1 MKWVWFWIFFA
12 ATAVLFAT
20 GLLGC
25 FLRRKFFWSK
35 PAGRMM
41 DDSAYKQMANEI
53 SMDALS

>member
-1 MKWVWFWIFFA
+1 MGWVWFWILFT

-20 GLLGC
+20 GLGC

-35 PAGRMM
+35 SDGRMM
-41 DDSAYKQMANEI
+41 DDSAYKQMGNEI